1 MGARG
6 YRKATPKPRRRAAE
20 ELPELG
26 PRVQLRCK
34 YHPRRLADLSTKRGN
49 DPIVDVCWE
58 CWHRLNPS
66 LVKAKAVDSRAKV

>member
-6 YRKATPKPRRRAAE
+6 YRKAQPKPRARRE
-20 ELPELG
+20 ELPELE

-34 YHPRRLADLSTKRGN
+34 YHPRRLAALSTKRGN

-66 LVKAKAVDSRAKV
+66 LVRPKTLDLRAGA